1 MFLVGSGIGC
11 WASSSIGRVAGF
23 GCDDIGLDGF
33 GFEVHI
39 ALGRGLV
46 CARVDLRGW
55 AGLILVC
62 LWLRLLML
70 KVVCLLSRD
79 LAVMSCARKVLCGV
93 D

>member
-46 CARVDLRGW
+46 CARVDLRVGR
-55 AGLILVC
+55 V
-62 LWLRLLML
+62 
-70 KVVCLLSRD
+70 
-79 LAVMSCARKVLCGV
+79 
-93 D
+93 

>member
-11 WASSSIGRVAGF
+11 WASSGIGRDAGF

-39 ALGRGLV
+39 ALGGGGWV

-55 AGLILVC
+55 AGLIRVC
-62 LWLRLLML
+62 FWF
-70 KVVCLLSRD
+70 
-79 LAVMSCARKVLCGV
+79 
-93 D
+93 